1 MASGLAEAARAGLAG
16 RARKAAVVQDERVG
30 DVPPH
35 DAITTAAML
44 HRTPNS
50 GRCGSHGAWRV
61 CAACVWCVCGV
72 CVWHVCGMYVVCVV
86 CVVCVVYVCVACVCG
101 MCGVCVACVCG
112 VCVRWVCACVCV
124 LNHIKSHKQMT
135 TRKGRRVSRRCSG
148 TWARQGGVLPAPR
161 LGTVEAKRP
170 PGRVSLGGRKPT
182 ASTSGGC
189 SSRRRPLP
197 PPRPPRSLCSGS

>member
-1 MASGLAEAARAGLAG
+1 MLVARAKLQSCKTSASETSP
-16 RARKAAVVQDERVG
+16 R
-30 DVPPH
+30 
-35 DAITTAAML
+35 TTPSL
-44 HRTPNS
+44 QWQCCTEPRTREEVALMVR
-50 GRCGSHGAWRV
+50 GMCVRRV
-61 CAACVWCVCGV
+61 CGVCVAHVWHVCGVCGV
-72 CVWHVCGMYVVCVV
+72 CVWRVCG
-86 CVVCVVYVCVACVCG
+86 VCG
-101 MCGVCVACVCG
+101 MCGVCVACVCGMCVWRVCGMCG

-135 TRKGRRVSRRCSG
+135 TRKGRRVSSRCSG

-197 PPRPPRSLCSGS
+197 PPRPPRSPCSGS

>member
-50 GRCGSHGAWRV
+50 GRGGSHGAWRV
-61 CAACVWCVCGV
+61 CAACVWCVCGTCV
-72 CVWHVCGMYVVCVV
+72 ACMWCVWCVCMACVWCVWYVW
-86 CVVCVVYVCVACVCG
+86 CVCG
-101 MCGVCVACVCG
+101 MCVWRVCGMCG

-135 TRKGRRVSRRCSG
+135 TRKGRRVSSRCSG